1 MPFPYSTGFVGLR
14 NPANVPCN
22 TASVR
27 CKWLV
32 RLGSFRDTEVRRAD
46 DVHFGSNAALILG
59 MSLAAAL
66 GFSQTNCRT
75 GARVEGVIAD
85 QTGAVVLGAEVTTS
99 NGARVLT
106 DAAGYYLLACVPPD
120 AVVVRV
126 EAQGFAAVSKNI
138 SVRPGQITRLNFELL
153 LAAVQADVQVNAQAS
168 GLDSDRGSNT
178 VDLNRQQ
185 IQQLADDPDDF
196 VRQLQVLAA
205 ESGGDPGNAHI
216 TVDGFQNPGA
226 MPPKGSIASIRIN
239 PDLFSAEYPWPPY
252 SGGLIEI
259 TTKPGTS
266 NLHGA
271 LFFTGSGGALNATDP
286 FSLTSTPA
294 GKRRYG
300 FELSG
305 SLLQKRS
312 DYSLAL
318 EKRDIDEFNVVNAKV
333 LGDGGTVAPL
343 QQTVPASERLWIA
356 SARNGWQLGPNDTS
370 TISLVANVN
379 TQGNQGVGGLV
390 LPEAGYLNLTSEYDL
405 RFGNTQTFGANL
417 LHQTR
422 IGYSWKRTAQTPNS
436 TAPALQVAGY
446 FTGGG
451 STAGNLNTRER
462 DLEVDDDILLTHG
475 KQTFKVG
482 LQSLTVFLHN
492 YDPDTF
498 NGAFVFGGGSAPLL
512 DANGKPTGQTTT
524 IDGLQQYE
532 RTLQEL
538 PGGTPTTYQLNTGSP
553 VVPLTQWRPA
563 LFGEDTIQLASRLSM
578 ATGLRYQL
586 QTSPNSFL
594 SFEPRL
600 GFGWS
605 PDKKSKWVLHLRSGI
620 FHDPNTAA
628 LISDVYRTNGVRQQ
642 QRTIYSPSYT
652 TPLVPTADS
661 IAISTVREFPHSMV
675 QKSVLSIYANVER
688 DFPHQWHARV
698 NFYFGEDWDRL
709 RIRNINAPMVANSIG
724 MAPDPLAALHAPRPF
739 AQNENILE
747 YQNEGHLAG
756 NLVSMS
762 LDQHSYK
769 RFDLHFS
776 YRHVIFKSDGGDAL
790 GSPQSSYSDLGE
802 SSRADWMRSNAGS
815 FFGSVYLPFKIQ
827 WSAQLDGSTG
837 AAYNITTGT
846 DSNGDGI
853 FNDRPAYASAPGAG
867 TYLTPYGLLTTN
879 TVNGN
884 LPRNA
889 GTLPSQFHLDTNLSR
904 EFVLNPKDTDHQRT
918 FTVNMRSAN
927 VLNHTNIVGV
937 NTVLSPTLGQPTVA
951 APARRIEFGGRF
963 SF

>member
-1 MPFPYSTGFVGLR
+1 MD
-14 NPANVPCN
+14 
-22 TASVR
+22 
-27 CKWLV
+27 
-32 RLGSFRDTEVRRAD
+32 LGSRA
-46 DVHFGSNAALILG
+46 VVFFGI
-59 MSLAAAL
+59 SLAPVFGL
-66 GFSQTNCRT
+66 SQTTCTT
-75 GARVEGVIAD
+75 GARIEGVVTD
-85 QTGAVVLGAEVTTS
+85 QTGAIVPGAAIKAANGTQVSSDGAGHYLIACLPAGASVLHFK
-99 NGARVLT
+99 
-106 DAAGYYLLACVPPD
+106 
-120 AVVVRV
+120 
-126 EAQGFAAVSKNI
+126 AQGFAPTSKNI
-138 SVRPGQITRLNFELL
+138 SPRVGQTIGLNVQLPI
-153 LAAVQADVQVNAQAS
+153 AAVETDVQVNVQAS
-168 GLDSDRGSNT
+168 GLDSDQGPNT

-185 IQQLADDPDDF
+185 IQRLADDPDDF

-205 ESGGDPGNAHI
+205 ESGGDPSNAHI
-216 TVDGFQNPGA
+216 TVDGFQNPGVL
-226 MPPKGSIASIRIN
+226 PPKGSIASIRIN

-252 SGGLIEI
+252 GGGLIEI

-266 NLHGA
+266 TIHGA
-271 LFFTGSGGALNATDP
+271 VFFTGSAGVLNATDP
-286 FSLTSTPA
+286 FSLTATPA

-305 SLLQKRS
+305 SLLPKRS

-318 EKRDIDEFNVVNAKV
+318 EKRDINEFNVVNAKV
-333 LGDGGTVAPL
+333 SSDSGTVTPL
-343 QQTVPASERLWIA
+343 QQTVPASQRLWIA
-356 SARNGWQLGPNDTS
+356 SARNGWQLGPNDTA
-370 TISLVANVN
+370 TISFVANVN
-379 TQGNQGVGGLV
+379 TRGNQGVGGLV
-390 LPEAGYLNLTSEYDL
+390 LPEAGYTGLTSEYDL
-405 RFGNTQTFGANL
+405 RLGNTQTFSANL
-417 LHQTR
+417 LHETR
-422 IGYSWKRTAQTPNS
+422 IGYSWKRTVQTPNS
-436 TAPALQVAGY
+436 KNPALQVAGY
-446 FTGGG
+446 FTRGG

-462 DLEVDDDILLTHG
+462 DLEIDDDIILTHG

-512 DANGKPTGQTTT
+512 DANGRPTGQTTT

-532 RTLQEL
+532 RTLQGL
-538 PGGTPTTYQLNTGSP
+538 PGGTPTTYQLNVGNP
-553 VVPLTQWRPA
+553 VVPLTQWRQA
-563 LFGEDTIQLASRLSM
+563 LFAEDTIQLAPRLTM

-620 FHDPNTAA
+620 FHDPNSAA

-661 IAISTVREFPHSMV
+661 IAISTIREFTHSMV
-675 QKSVLSIYANVER
+675 QKSILTVYANVER

-698 NFYFGEDWDRL
+698 NFYWGEDWDRL
-709 RIRNINAPMVANSIG
+709 RIRNINAPMLANSVG
-724 MAPDPLAALHAPRPF
+724 TAPDPLAALRAPRPF
-739 AQNENILE
+739 APNENILQ

-776 YRHVIFKSDGGDAL
+776 YRHVNFKSDGGDAL
-790 GSPQSSYSDLGE
+790 GSPQSSYSDRGE

-815 FFGSVYLPFKIQ
+815 FFGNVFMPFKIQ

-853 FNDRPAYASAPGAG
+853 FNDRPAYASTMGAG

-904 EFVLNPKDTDHQRT
+904 EFILNPKDTDHLRS
-918 FTVNMRSAN
+918 FTVNVRSAN
-927 VLNHTNIVGV
+927 VLNHTNVTGV
-937 NTVLSPTLGQPTVA
+937 SAVLSPTLGQPTVA
-951 APARRIEFGGRF
+951 EPARRIEFGGRF